1 MFSHYMGGL
10 QSQFPL
16 NLSNHPWFFPMP
28 SGITLCTQQL
38 QRLTPRSGSGH
49 RAALKRTVEADL
61 NALRAT
67 RWGGPDL
74 EISKGMGFSWL
85 NGCNADAYTYEKH
98 GTWRRKHGHFIQGI
112 FWRYE
117 PVLDAVVRWRRGVK
131 NKQLWFRKRTLS
143 TELGLHSERL
153 ESMQISEYRLKKNTC
168 FVRV

>member
-38 QRLTPRSGSGH
+38 QRLTPRPGSGH

-67 RWGGPDL
+67 RWGGRDL
-74 EISKGMGFSWL
+74 EISKGMGFPY
-85 NGCNADAYTYEKH
+85 AYTYEKH

-112 FWRYE
+112 FWRYK
-117 PVLDAVVRWRRGVK
+117 PVLDAVVCWRRGVK
-131 NKQLWFRKRTLS
+131 KTTLVS
-143 TELGLHSERL
+143 KANIIHRIGAALRATR
-153 ESMQISEYRLKKNTC
+153 IYANIW
-168 FVRV
+168 V